1 MQKQSGTPIFAYVER
16 KKIGLMEYQLF
27 PNVLINFREKSNFP
41 NVLFHH
47 RRCGSAFNGGFL
59 HATSLCMLVMH
70 YKRRTKDSQF
80 LKMEDWLITDS
91 LTVFGASPVLSSAV
105 MVLEPDGMFIATVK
119 AECSYVFSGEGF
131 SLAWVFGVEYRS
143 AGCLVVGFGCQER

>member
-59 HATSLCMLVMH
+59 HATSFCMLMMH
-70 YKRRTKDSQF
+70 YKRRTKDSRF
-80 LKMEDWLITDS
+80 LKMEDWLIADS
-91 LTVFGASPVLSSAV
+91 LTVFGASPILSSSV
-105 MVLEPDGMFIATVK
+105 MVSEPDGMFIATVK
-119 AECSYVFSGEGF
+119 ADVHKSFLVRGF
-131 SLAWVFGVEYRS
+131 LRCGFLGLST
-143 AGCLVVGFGCQER
+143 VVPVV